1 MTDIFTSN
9 TISVLPSWKGETLE
23 QITTSIRLNKR
34 DGSVSERNLFIP
46 QPLKHYR
53 REIASKDQTCNPR
66 TSLSIDLLNAPNG
79 SIINSR
85 ASDRNGL
92 VNTLDINQTTNKT
105 EIPGSCDAE
114 CAIGTPQTNALSR
127 VRSSGMIK
135 KNYDPANN
143 KSKYYT
149 NAGQYLNSRSKTFQQ
164 NQYNYIR
171 EGDSS
176 LTPGSGL
183 SVNNLYSPAGKT
195 DCDKL
200 FLSVDTSFNYEWIS
214 VDNGQIQFTVDV
226 PSGYYDLHDINNLL
240 QTTMINNYHYLLQP
254 DNRSKVTLLN
264 IALNSLTKRVELTS
278 TPIDSNTN
286 LIKPVISSEMGDQP
300 VDWTL
305 PPPPGPGPKF
315 ILNSGIL
322 TTSMGFTPGV
332 YQTNISPNVS
342 NFKLRYSVLYYKPN
356 NYQFAQQGAVSSSDL
371 IARRKYNTITDAAA
385 SYRTSYGLHVA
396 NALAYGV
403 PANGYTVKDKY
414 GYPNKSTP
422 TVGSDGVYRECTD
435 TKIRG
440 G

>member
-1 MTDIFTSN
+1 MTEIFTSN

-23 QITTSIRLNKR
+23 QITTSIRLNQR
-34 DGSVSERNLFIP
+34 DGTVSERNLFIP

-53 REIASKDQTCNPR
+53 REIASKDQICNPR

-79 SIINSR
+79 SIINSQ

-114 CAIGTPQTNALSR
+114 CAVGTPQTNALSR

-149 NAGQYLNSRSKTFQQ
+149 NASQYLNSRSKTFQQ

-195 DCDKL
+195 DCDKY
-200 FLSVDTSFNYEWIS
+200 FLSVDTSFNYEWVS
-214 VDNGQIQFTVDV
+214 TDNGQIQFTVDV
-226 PSGYYDLHDINNLL
+226 SSGYYDVHDINNLL
-240 QTTMINNYHYLLQP
+240 QNEMINNYHYFLQP
-254 DNRSKVTLLN
+254 DNRTKTTLLN
-264 IALNSLTKRVELTS
+264 IELNNLTKKVQLTA
-278 TPIDSNTN
+278 TPIDTSTN
-286 LIKPVISSEMGDQP
+286 LLQPVISTELGDQN
-300 VDWTL
+300 VDWTV
-305 PPPPGPGPKF
+305 PVSSTAPKI
-315 ILNSGIL
+315 ILNDSIL
-322 TTSMGFTPGV
+322 TTSLGFTQGT
-332 YQTNISPNVS
+332 YQTNTSPNVS
-342 NFKLRYSVLYYKPN
+342 SYKLRYNMLYYKPN

-371 IARRKYNTITDAAA
+371 IARRRYNTITDAAA

-422 TVGSDGVYRECTD
+422 SVGADGVYKECTD

>member
-1 MTDIFTSN
+1 MTEIFSAN

-23 QITTSIRLNKR
+23 QITTSIRKNQR
-34 DGSVSERNLFIP
+34 DGTLQDRNLFIP

-66 TSLSIDLLNAPNG
+66 SSMSIDLLNAPNG
-79 SIINSR
+79 SIINSQ

-92 VNTLDINQTTNKT
+92 VNTLDIHQTTNKT
-105 EIPGSCDAE
+105 EIPGACDAE
-114 CAIGTPQTNALSR
+114 CVVGTPQTNALSR

-135 KNYDPANN
+135 KNYDPTNN

-195 DCDKL
+195 DCDKY

-214 VDNGQIQFTVDV
+214 VDNAQIQFTVDV
-226 PSGYYDLHDINNLL
+226 SAGYYDVGDINNLL
-240 QTTMINNYHYLLQP
+240 QRTMINNYHYFVTP
-254 DNRSKVTLLN
+254 GTRARNTLLN
-264 IALNSLTKRVELTS
+264 IELINLTKKVQFTA
-278 TPIDSNTN
+278 TPIDTSTD
-286 LIKPVISSEMGDQP
+286 LLTPVISTELGDQNVAWSVP
-300 VDWTL
+300 ALTTT
-305 PPPPGPGPKF
+305 PKI
-315 ILNSGIL
+315 ILNDNIL
-322 TTSMGFTPGV
+322 TTALGFTPGT
-332 YQTNISPNVS
+332 YQTNLSPNVS
-342 NFKLRYSVLYYKPN
+342 SFKLRYNVLHYKPN

-371 IARRKYNTITDAAA
+371 IARRRYNTITDAAA

-422 TVGSDGVYRECTD
+422 KVGADGVYRECTD

>member
-1 MTDIFTSN
+1 MTEIFSAN

-23 QITTSIRLNKR
+23 QITTSIRQNQR
-34 DGSVSERNLFIP
+34 DGTLHDRNLFIP

-53 REIASKDQTCNPR
+53 REIASKDNICNPR
-66 TSLSIDLLNAPNG
+66 SSISIDLLNAPNG
-79 SIINSR
+79 SIINSQ
-85 ASDRNGL
+85 ASDKNGL

-105 EIPGSCDAE
+105 EIPGSCNAE
-114 CAIGTPQTNALSR
+114 CAVGTPQTNALSR

-135 KNYDPANN
+135 KNYDPMNN

-195 DCDKL
+195 DCDKY

-214 VDNGQIQFTVDV
+214 SDNGQIQFTVDV
-226 PSGYYDLHDINNLL
+226 SAGYYDVGDINNLL
-240 QTTMINNYHYLLQP
+240 QRTMINNYHYFVEP
-254 DNRSKVTLLN
+254 GTRTKNTLLN
-264 IALNSLTKRVELTS
+264 IELINLTKKVQLTA
-278 TPIDSNTN
+278 TPIDASTN
-286 LIKPVISSEMGDQP
+286 LLSPVISTELGDQN
-300 VDWTL
+300 VDWSVPATSTA
-305 PPPPGPGPKF
+305 PKI
-315 ILNSGIL
+315 ILNNNIL
-322 TTSMGFTPGV
+322 TTSLGFTSGT
-332 YQTNISPNVS
+332 YQTNLSPNVS
-342 NFKLRYSVLYYKPN
+342 TFKLRYNVLHYKPN

-403 PANGYTVKDKY
+403 PANGYTIKDKI

-422 TVGSDGVYRECTD
+422 KVGPDGVYKECSD

>member
-1 MTDIFTSN
+1 MTEIFSAN

-23 QITTSIRLNKR
+23 QITTSIRKNQR
-34 DGSVSERNLFIP
+34 DGTLQDRNLFIP

-66 TSLSIDLLNAPNG
+66 SSMSIDLLNAPNG
-79 SIINSR
+79 SIINSQ

-92 VNTLDINQTTNKT
+92 VNTLDIHQTTNKT
-105 EIPGSCDAE
+105 EIPGACDAE
-114 CAIGTPQTNALSR
+114 CVVGTPQTNALSR

-135 KNYDPANN
+135 KNYDPTNN

-195 DCDKL
+195 DCDKY

-214 VDNGQIQFTVDV
+214 VDNAQIQFTVDV
-226 PSGYYDLHDINNLL
+226 SAGYYDVGDINNLL
-240 QTTMINNYHYLLQP
+240 QRTMINNYHYFVTP
-254 DNRSKVTLLN
+254 GTRARNTLLN
-264 IALNSLTKRVELTS
+264 IELISLTKKVQFTA
-278 TPIDSNTN
+278 TPIDTSTD
-286 LIKPVISSEMGDQP
+286 LLTPVISTELGDQNVAWSVP
-300 VDWTL
+300 ALTTT
-305 PPPPGPGPKF
+305 PKI
-315 ILNSGIL
+315 ILNDNIL
-322 TTSMGFTPGV
+322 TTALGFTPGT
-332 YQTNISPNVS
+332 YQTNLSPNVS
-342 NFKLRYSVLYYKPN
+342 SFKLRYNVLHYKPN

-371 IARRKYNTITDAAA
+371 IARRRYNTITDAAA

-422 TVGSDGVYRECTD
+422 KVGADGVYRECTD

>member
-1 MTDIFTSN
+1 MTEIFTSN

-23 QITTSIRLNKR
+23 QITTSIRLNQR
-34 DGSVSERNLFIP
+34 DGTISERNLFIP

-53 REIASKDQTCNPR
+53 REIASKGQICNPR

-79 SIINSR
+79 SIINSQ
-85 ASDRNGL
+85 ASNRNGL
-92 VNTLDINQTTNKT
+92 VNTLDIHQTTNKT
-105 EIPGSCDAE
+105 EIPGSCTAE

-127 VRSSGMIK
+127 IRSSGMIK

-149 NAGQYLNSRSKTFQQ
+149 NASQYLNSRSKTFQQ

-195 DCDKL
+195 NCDKY

-214 VDNGQIQFTVDV
+214 TDNGQIQFTVDI
-226 PSGYYDLHDINNLL
+226 SAGYYDVYDINNLL
-240 QTTMINNYHYLLQP
+240 QNEMINNYHYFLQP
-254 DNRSKVTLLN
+254 DNRTKTTLLN
-264 IALNSLTKRVELTS
+264 IELNNLTKKVQLTA
-278 TPIDSNTN
+278 TPIDTTTN
-286 LIKPVISSEMGDQP
+286 LLQPVISSELGDQN
-300 VDWTL
+300 VDWTV
-305 PPPPGPGPKF
+305 PVSSTAPKI
-315 ILNSGIL
+315 ILNDSIL
-322 TTSMGFTPGV
+322 TTSLGFTQGT
-332 YQTNISPNVS
+332 YQTNTSPNVS
-342 NFKLRYSVLYYKPN
+342 TFKLRYNVLHYKPN

-371 IARRKYNTITDAAA
+371 IARRRYNTITDAAA
-385 SYRTSYGLHVA
+385 SYKSSYGLHVA

-422 TVGSDGVYRECTD
+422 SVGADGVYKECTD

>member
-1 MTDIFTSN
+1 MTEIFTSN

-23 QITTSIRLNKR
+23 QITTSIRLNQR
-34 DGSVSERNLFIP
+34 DGTVSERNLFIP

-53 REIASKDQTCNPR
+53 REIASKDQICNPR

-79 SIINSR
+79 SIINSQ

-114 CAIGTPQTNALSR
+114 CAVGTPQTNALSR

-149 NAGQYLNSRSKTFQQ
+149 NASQYLNSRSKTFQQ

-195 DCDKL
+195 DCDKY
-200 FLSVDTSFNYEWIS
+200 FLSVDTSFNYEWVS
-214 VDNGQIQFTVDV
+214 TDNGQIQFTVDV
-226 PSGYYDLHDINNLL
+226 SSGYYDVHDINNLL
-240 QTTMINNYHYLLQP
+240 QNEMINNYHYFLQP
-254 DNRSKVTLLN
+254 DNRTKTTLLN
-264 IALNSLTKRVELTS
+264 IELNNLTKKVQLTA
-278 TPIDSNTN
+278 TPIDASTN
-286 LIKPVISSEMGDQP
+286 LLQPVISTELGDQN
-300 VDWTL
+300 VDWTV
-305 PPPPGPGPKF
+305 PVSSTAPKI
-315 ILNSGIL
+315 ILNDSIL
-322 TTSMGFTPGV
+322 TTSFGFTPGT
-332 YQTNISPNVS
+332 YQTNTSPNVS
-342 NFKLRYSVLYYKPN
+342 SYKLRYNMLYYKPN

-371 IARRKYNTITDAAA
+371 IARRRYNTITDAAA

-422 TVGSDGVYRECTD
+422 SVGADGVYKECTD

>member
-1 MTDIFTSN
+1 MTEIFTSN

-34 DGSVSERNLFIP
+34 EGTVSDRNLFIP

-79 SIINSR
+79 SIINSQ

-105 EIPGSCDAE
+105 EIPGACDAE

-226 PSGYYDLHDINNLL
+226 PSGYYDVHDINSLL

-254 DNRSKVTLLN
+254 DNRTKVTLLN
-264 IALNSLTKRVELTS
+264 IALNNLTKKVELTA
-278 TPIDSNTN
+278 TAIDASTN
-286 LIKPVISSEMGDQP
+286 LIKPLISSEMGDQP
-300 VDWTL
+300 VDWIL
-305 PPPPGPGPKF
+305 PVAPNAGKF
-315 ILNSGIL
+315 LLNDSIL
-322 TTSMGFTPGV
+322 TTSLGFTPGA

-342 NFKLRYSVLYYKPN
+342 SFKLRYNVLYYKPN

-371 IARRKYNTITDAAA
+371 IARRRYNTITDAAA

>member
-1 MTDIFTSN
+1 MTEIFASN
-9 TISVLPSWKGETLE
+9 TIPVLPSWKGETIE
-23 QITTSIRLNKR
+23 QITTSIRLNSR
-34 DGSVSERNLFIP
+34 DGDISERNLFIP

-53 REIASKDQTCNPR
+53 REIASKDQICNPR
-66 TSLSIDLLNAPNG
+66 TSLSIDLLNTPNG
-79 SIINSR
+79 SIINSQ

-105 EIPGSCDAE
+105 EIPGASDVGCV
-114 CAIGTPQTNALSR
+114 IGTPQTNALSR
-127 VRSSGMIK
+127 LRSSGMIK
-135 KNYDPANN
+135 KSYDPTNN

-149 NAGQYLNSRSKTFQQ
+149 NAGQYLNSRSKTFKQ

-195 DCDKL
+195 DCEKY
-200 FLSVDTSFNYEWIS
+200 FLSTDTSFNYEWIS
-214 VDNGQIQFTVDV
+214 SDNGQIQFPVDV
-226 PSGYYDLHDINNLL
+226 SAGYYDVQDINNLL
-240 QTTMINNYHYLLQP
+240 QRKMINNYHYFLQP
-254 DNRSKVTLLN
+254 GSKNKVTLLN
-264 IALNSLTKRVELTS
+264 IELNNLTKKVELTA
-278 TPIDSNTN
+278 TPINTSTAMARPKIPTS
-286 LIKPVISSEMGDQP
+286 LGDTD
-300 VDWTL
+300 VDWTVPVAL
-305 PPPPGPGPKF
+305 TAPKF
-315 ILNSGIL
+315 ILVDNLL
-322 TTSMGFTPGV
+322 TTSFGFTPGT
-332 YQTNISPNVS
+332 YQTNTSPNVS
-342 NFKLRYSVLYYKPN
+342 SFKLRYNVLYYKPN

-371 IARRKYNTITDAAA
+371 IVRKRYNTITDAAS

-422 TVGSDGVYRECTD
+422 SVGSDGVYKECSD

>member
-1 MTDIFTSN
+1 MTEIFTSN

-23 QITTSIRLNKR
+23 QITTSIRLNQR
-34 DGSVSERNLFIP
+34 DGTVSERNLFIP

-53 REIASKDQTCNPR
+53 REIASKDQICNPR

-79 SIINSR
+79 SIINSQ

-114 CAIGTPQTNALSR
+114 CAVGTPQTNALSR

-149 NAGQYLNSRSKTFQQ
+149 NASQYLNSRSKTFQQ

-195 DCDKL
+195 DCDKY
-200 FLSVDTSFNYEWIS
+200 FLSVDTSFNYEWVS
-214 VDNGQIQFTVDV
+214 TDNGQIQFTVDV
-226 PSGYYDLHDINNLL
+226 SSGYYDVHDINNLL
-240 QTTMINNYHYLLQP
+240 QNEMINNYHYFLQP
-254 DNRSKVTLLN
+254 DNKSKTTLLN
-264 IALNSLTKRVELTS
+264 IELNNLTKKVQLTA
-278 TPIDSNTN
+278 TPIDASTN
-286 LIKPVISSEMGDQP
+286 LLQPVISTELGDQN
-300 VDWTL
+300 VDWTV
-305 PPPPGPGPKF
+305 PVSSTAPKI
-315 ILNSGIL
+315 ILNDSIL
-322 TTSMGFTPGV
+322 TTSFGFTPGT
-332 YQTNISPNVS
+332 YQTNTSPNVS
-342 NFKLRYSVLYYKPN
+342 SYKLRYNMLYYKPN

-371 IARRKYNTITDAAA
+371 IARRRYNTITDAAA

-422 TVGSDGVYRECTD
+422 SVGADGVYKECTD

>member
-1 MTDIFTSN
+1 MTEIFSAN

-23 QITTSIRLNKR
+23 QITSSIRKNQR
-34 DGSVSERNLFIP
+34 DGTLEDRNFFIP

-66 TSLSIDLLNAPNG
+66 SSMSIDLLNAPNG

-92 VNTLDINQTTNKT
+92 VNTLDINLTSNKT

-114 CAIGTPQTNALSR
+114 CAVGTPQTNALNR
-127 VRSSGMIK
+127 LRSSGMIK

-183 SVNNLYSPAGKT
+183 SVNNLYSPAGIT
-195 DCDKL
+195 SCDKY

-226 PSGYYDLHDINNLL
+226 SAGYYDVVDINNLL
-240 QTTMINNYHYLLQP
+240 QRSMLNNYHYLVTR
-254 DNRSKVTLLN
+254 DTRTRNTLLN
-264 IALNSLTKRVELTS
+264 IELNNLTKKVQITA
-278 TPIDSNTN
+278 TPVDASTN
-286 LIKPVISSEMGDQP
+286 LLYPVISTEYGDQN
-300 VDWTL
+300 VDWIL
-305 PPPPGPGPKF
+305 PTASGAPK
-315 ILNSGIL
+315 IVLYDNIL
-322 TTSMGFTPGV
+322 TTALGFTPGV
-332 YQTNISPNVS
+332 YQTNLSPNAS
-342 NFKLRYSVLYYKPN
+342 SFKLRYNVLYYKPN

-371 IARRKYNTITDAAA
+371 IARRRYNTITDAAA
-385 SYRTSYGLHVA
+385 SYRTAYGLHVA

-422 TVGSDGVYRECTD
+422 KVGADGVYRECTD